1 LYIDFDINTVTAGD
15 YTIEFDMPPESHA
28 YFIDHYHN
36 PHSPMSEI
44 AQFKLYVQI
53 ELEARISSMAD
64 LGLDDNAHDT
74 GRTGEKKKIVIAQIT
89 FAYFNDQVITWLRKR
104 GDLIKTEKYELL
116 NELNDEIDE
125 GIKD

>member
-1 LYIDFDINTVTAGD
+1 MYIDFDINTVTAGD

-44 AQFKLYVQI
+44 AQFKLYVQT
-53 ELEARISSMAD
+53 ELESRLSSMED
-64 LGLDDNAHDT
+64 LGLDGQTD
-74 GRTGEKKKIVIAQIT
+74 KIVIAQIT

-104 GDLIKTEKYELL
+104 GDLIKAEKYELL